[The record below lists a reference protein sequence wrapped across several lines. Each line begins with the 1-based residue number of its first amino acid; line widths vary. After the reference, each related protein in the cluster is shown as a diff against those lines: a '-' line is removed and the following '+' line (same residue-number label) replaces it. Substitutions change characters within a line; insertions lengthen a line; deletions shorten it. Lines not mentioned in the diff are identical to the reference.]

1 VAAQFGPVL
10 TEERVSRGLAAGD
23 FDNDGRIDIVIND
36 LDGGPQL
43 LHNEYRELA
52 ERGNWLLV
60 KLTGAGRNTDAIGAI
75 VTAKTGTATEMRLVQ
90 SGTSYISQND
100 MRLHFGLGAA
110 TQVDV
115 VEVRW
120 PDGKTSKLENV
131 KANQILKVQ
140 QPQ

>member
-1 VAAQFGPVL
+1 M
-10 TEERVSRGLAAGD
+10 
-23 FDNDGRIDIVIND
+23 
-36 LDGGPQL
+36 
-43 LHNEYRELA
+43 
-52 ERGNWLLV
+52 
-60 KLTGAGRNTDAIGAI
+60 KLIGAGRNTDAIGAI
-75 VTAKTGTATEMRLVQ
+75 VTAKTGTVTEMRLVQ